1 MAEPINQPVGDNS
14 WQVERALSMVWSN
27 RTKGHIGLHAI
38 FGEPRAVD
46 QLAQSQEEG
55 QSKPPE
61 CHGIP
66 TWHFYVYTAIMVI
79 VPLAI
84 VLPLTVWLPASKPA
98 TDDLASPSMRL
109 PDLSYHLDM
118 GGAL

>member
-1 MAEPINQPVGDNS
+1 MEGYID
-14 WQVERALSMVWSN
+14 
-27 RTKGHIGLHAI
+27 LHAI
-38 FGEPRAVD
+38 FGEPHAAD

-55 QSKPPE
+55 QSKRPE

-84 VLPLTVWLPASKPA
+84 VLPLTVWLPATKPA
-98 TDDLASPSMRL
+98 TDDFASPSMPL

-118 GGAL
+118 GERHD